1 MMDKFNTTRFVILII
16 ALKRFE
22 AAQFSLTTTPKMMK
36 NGMKMELF
44 TTTILFVLTHEGTC
58 SRIQLETGDSR
69 N

>member
-1 MMDKFNTTRFVILII
+1 MDKFKTMFSVVLINASTRFRT
-16 ALKRFE
+16 ARFSMTNT
-22 AAQFSLTTTPKMMK
+22 QKMMK
-36 NGMKMELF
+36 NGRKMELF